1 MKGGNNKMSEID
13 LTLNIKEFE
22 SEKKKA
28 QKDANER
35 YHGEEPNRLYSW
47 EDCKLI
53 NTEESVE
60 DNQIKIS
67 GTIVNSSGK
76 ELGFVNVRAALDL
89 DKLIEIFQSYIK
101 KLNKVKTVM
110 ESVKD

>member
-1 MKGGNNKMSEID
+1 MSDVD

-22 SEKKKA
+22 SEKKAA

-35 YHGEEPNRLYSW
+35 YHSEEPNKYYSW

-53 NTEESVE
+53 NTEESIE
-60 DNQIKIS
+60 DNEIKIS
-67 GTIVNSSGK
+67 GTMVSSSGK
-76 ELGFVNVRAALDL
+76 ELGYIYVQTVLDL
-89 DKLIEIFQSYIK
+89 DKLVEIFQSYIK